1 MASQMTSTMHAS
13 WEARVKEV
21 QDTQGGIAATTL
33 LAKCAH
39 PTRQGLPALMA
50 LEDYLKRAH
59 DPYDLVPLGANT
71 TSLDLATLAY
81 IQALM
86 GHSNTAVRTL
96 FRAHRMSPEDGHLW
110 WLIRWPSLKT
120 LTRDLDPDVLTQCLL
135 DVLGAHMRHTHE
147 PLPEVL
153 WHALE
158 PWGEHFPDAA
168 EFHCTLS
175 ALWRKGGHTIRAVD
189 SARRAFDAQ
198 EDWDM
203 AMNLAYTLREAARFD
218 EAIETMQLASSLA
231 PNDKS
236 CLVELGSTLCQHRR
250 FEEGFAYLEAVLDD
264 EPQHSQAY
272 PTWCFFKQRSTQ
284 DESYYLLME
293 SFLRIEPSNPRAR
306 RYYSQMT
313 LDAPFVRYLP
323 TLDDAS
329 IRAIAPFCET
339 LEQSGYSPAQSLGS
353 FRLDAWAIEAPSV
366 GVSLDLICERYGH
379 DGYDYVLHQED
390 PPQPDIRAA
399 AAQVKFSLW
408 SYEGLWPTA
417 LVSRRAPIGIKRHI
431 ASLAKR
437 PYHIHTWWEWA
448 GLIAAQLT
456 GLEADTLPSVMLDV
470 VNTGPSHHSPWSWLH
485 HNQIAA
491 AMVLGQYAAQRQALW
506 QRRVLFDMAIGP
518 ADWSNQAAL
527 IAMYAWG
534 IHDDSVMQQLR
545 QQLRTLFDA
554 CQSWSW
560 CCYGS
565 CLCALT
571 WLVEGGDSEQAQRVK
586 AWYDQTRLATH
597 TIVQNP

>member
-1 MASQMTSTMHAS
+1 
-13 WEARVKEV
+13 
-21 QDTQGGIAATTL
+21 
-33 LAKCAH
+33 
-39 PTRQGLPALMA
+39 
-50 LEDYLKRAH
+50 
-59 DPYDLVPLGANT
+59 
-71 TSLDLATLAY
+71 
-81 IQALM
+81 
-86 GHSNTAVRTL
+86 
-96 FRAHRMSPEDGHLW
+96 
-110 WLIRWPSLKT
+110 
-120 LTRDLDPDVLTQCLL
+120 
-135 DVLGAHMRHTHE
+135 
-147 PLPEVL
+147 
-153 WHALE
+153 
-158 PWGEHFPDAA
+158 
-168 EFHCTLS
+168 
-175 ALWRKGGHTIRAVD
+175 
-189 SARRAFDAQ
+189 
-198 EDWDM
+198 
-203 AMNLAYTLREAARFD
+203 
-218 EAIETMQLASSLA
+218 
-231 PNDKS
+231 
-236 CLVELGSTLCQHRR
+236 
-250 FEEGFAYLEAVLDD
+250 
-264 EPQHSQAY
+264 
-272 PTWCFFKQRSTQ
+272 
-284 DESYYLLME
+284 
-293 SFLRIEPSNPRAR
+293 
-306 RYYSQMT
+306 MT

-329 IRAIAPFCET
+329 IRAIAPFCKT

-379 DGYDYVLHQED
+379 DGYDYVLHQEE
-390 PPQPDIRAA
+390 PPQQDIRSA

-456 GLEADTLPSVMLDV
+456 GLEADTLPSVMIDV
-470 VNTGPSHHSPWSWLH
+470 VNTGPAHHSPWNWLH

-534 IHDDSVMQQLR
+534 IHDDDVMQQLR
-545 QQLRTLFDA
+545 QHLRTLFDA